1 MLHDPVV
8 IVGTTPDYAD
18 KINKKFP
25 ETTLF
30 VLDTCFRGNPRLENI
45 RNEALFFTS
54 LEESKKATQSI
65 CSYLT
70 TNNISPNG
78 VACFDCESL
87 MAASRLA
94 SQLGLQAPSIEAV
107 VRSRNRFESR
117 RIWEESNVPSP
128 RAALVSGLQ
137 ESKEFYRFVKREV
150 VIKPVSGSGSEL
162 VFHCRDEG
170 EIEISVRIM
179 EKELK
184 RRRSNPLFRMIPGNS
199 QTGPLDPCESWVVEE
214 FVEGPEFSCDFFL
227 HGSGVTL
234 LRETG
239 KVKAPNKPFGSVLAY
254 MFPPRYPKQFTLKNL
269 TLVLEKAARALGF
282 TWGNFMADFIIQD
295 GCPVIIEMTPRPGG
309 DSIPDLV
316 EIATGYDLIGMHL
329 DIVSGRFSPSTTL
342 PLPSESFLSVHL
354 YGTKEGVITHLDP
367 SGIFRLPWVKTIV
380 FKKNVGDEVRLPP
393 QDYDNRLLG
402 YCIISADNSPELDN
416 VCQTFNK
423 LLKVSIN

>member
-18 KINKKFP
+18 KINRKFP

-30 VLDTCFRGNPRLENI
+30 VMDTRFRGDPLLENI

-54 LEESKKATQSI
+54 LEESKKAIQSI
-65 CSYLT
+65 CRYLT

-78 VACFDCESL
+78 IACFDCEAL
-87 MAASRLA
+87 ITASRLA

-107 VRSRNRFESR
+107 VRSRNKFESR
-117 RIWEESNVPSP
+117 RIWEKSNIPSP

-137 ESKEFYRFVKREV
+137 ASKEFYRFVKQAV

-170 EIEISVRIM
+170 EIERSVRTMIA
-179 EKELK
+179 ELK
-184 RRRSNPLFRMIPGNS
+184 RRRSNPLFRMIPGKS
-199 QTGPLDPCESWVVEE
+199 QTGPIDPCESWIVEE
-214 FVEGPEFSCDFFL
+214 FVEGPEFSCDFLL
-227 HGSGVTL
+227 HGSGVTV

-239 KVKAPNKPFGSVLAY
+239 KVKAPDNTFGSVLAY

-282 TWGNFMADFIIQD
+282 TWGHFMADFIVQD

-316 EIATGYDLIGMHL
+316 QIATGCDLIGLHL
-329 DIVSGRFSPSTTL
+329 DIVSNGFGPATAL
-342 PLPSESFLSVHL
+342 PRPSESFLSVHL
-354 YGTKEGVITHLDP
+354 YGTKKGVITHLDP
-367 SGIFRLPWVKTIV
+367 SGILGLPWVKTIV
-380 FKKNVGDEVRLPP
+380 LKKNVGDAVRLPP

-402 YCIISADNSPELDN
+402 YCIISADTSPELDH
-416 VCQTFNK
+416 VCQTFNR